1 MRKGI
6 YLSILLTFFF
16 TFECMDQT
24 FARAK
29 GGDVM
34 NLTSSAFQNG
44 GMIPGKY
51 TCDGVNVS
59 PPLEWD
65 AVPEGTKSLA
75 LICDDPDAPMGT
87 WVHWVYYDMPPGT
100 AGLQENVAPQEQ
112 TANKGKQGINDFR
125 KIGYGG
131 PCPPRGTHR
140 YYFKIYALDT
150 MLNLGPGATKK
161 QLLKK
166 MENHIL
172 GQAQLVGKYKR

>member
-1 MRKGI
+1 MRKRI
-6 YLSILLTFFF
+6 YLAILLTLFF
-16 TFECMDQT
+16 TCEWMDQP

-75 LICDDPDAPMGT
+75 LICQKMWLHKST
-87 WVHWVYYDMPPGT
+87 
-100 AGLQENVAPQEQ
+100 LQIRES
-112 TANKGKQGINDFR
+112 
-125 KIGYGG
+125 
-131 PCPPRGTHR
+131 RGSMTFVR
-140 YYFKIYALDT
+140 
-150 MLNLGPGATKK
+150 
-161 QLLKK
+161 
-166 MENHIL
+166 
-172 GQAQLVGKYKR
+172 